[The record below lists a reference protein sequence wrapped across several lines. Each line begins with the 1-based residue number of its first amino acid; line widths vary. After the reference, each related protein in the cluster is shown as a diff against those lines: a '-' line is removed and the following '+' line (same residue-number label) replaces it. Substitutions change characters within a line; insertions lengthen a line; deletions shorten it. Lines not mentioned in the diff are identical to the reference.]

1 MKKNL
6 IIFILSAICFNISL
20 AQVPDDYRY
29 VKTWRITDHMG
40 TVDSVKVDTAH
51 INFQN
56 DNYIDRY
63 SIANAVTGELGSP
76 IQSKI
81 YFSRP
86 ENSDFIFSTAYYPY
100 IQKIESNTFYNPK
113 TPFSGLKYLTGGTQ
127 YNEEEEFG
135 FLFTANAN
143 KRLNFGINLDYL
155 YAKGEYADQAAKR
168 TGVSLFSSYNGK
180 HYTAYGVIS
189 TNDLSNYE
197 NGGITDASYITN
209 PRLNSNPKN
218 IPTNIT
224 GYANFKHTQL
234 FYNHQ
239 YSIGFE
245 RPVKSGKDTIGT
257 EYVPVTRFYH
267 TLQLDDMRKRY
278 YENSVEKT
286 FYLNTYLPYTQTNDT
301 AALQTM
307 TNRFAISL
315 AEEFNKWMK
324 FGLTGFIEND
334 IQRFTFTEDTTI
346 LHNLKSNTKVGGI
359 LAKEL
364 GQQFTY
370 RILGEIDLL
379 GYKAGDFNLQGNVKG
394 SFKLWNSQ
402 ITLNARGF
410 VRSEEPSLFLQN
422 YQSNHF
428 RWANDFSKT
437 YKTHVGGNF
446 AISKLGFSLD
456 VDIENVTRHIYFDS
470 LAMPTQFAGNVQ
482 IIAANL
488 KQDFHFGKFALEN
501 NVIYQLSSNQ
511 DVIPLPALSL
521 YHNFYYHDK
530 WFKVLSIQA
539 GASVRYHT
547 LYHAPSY
554 MPATGQF
561 YNQTTTEIGN
571 YPVVNVY
578 LNAHL
583 KRTRFFAEYYHVN
596 QLFMNGAYFSMPGYP
611 INPAILKLGLTWNF
625 YD

>member
-1 MKKNL
+1 M
-6 IIFILSAICFNISL
+6 
-20 AQVPDDYRY
+20 
-29 VKTWRITDHMG
+29 
-40 TVDSVKVDTAH
+40 
-51 INFQN
+51 
-56 DNYIDRY
+56 
-63 SIANAVTGELGSP
+63 
-76 IQSKI
+76 
-81 YFSRP
+81 
-86 ENSDFIFSTAYYPY
+86 
-100 IQKIESNTFYNPK
+100 
-113 TPFSGLKYLTGGTQ
+113 
-127 YNEEEEFG
+127 
-135 FLFTANAN
+135 
-143 KRLNFGINLDYL
+143 NFGINLDYL

-346 LHNLKSNTKVGGI
+346 LHQLKSNTKVGGI

-379 GYKAGDFNLQGNVKG
+379 GYKAGDFVHTFGDTHIYTNHLEQVKLQLTRTPLTLPKM
-394 SFKLWNSQ
+394 Q
-402 ITLNARGF
+402 INPDKKSIF
-410 VRSEEPSLFLQN
+410 DFN
-422 YQSNHF
+422 F
-428 RWANDFSKT
+428 NDFSL
-437 YKTHVGGNF
+437 VGYEAHPHIKG
-446 AISKLGFSLD
+446 D
-456 VDIENVTRHIYFDS
+456 V
-470 LAMPTQFAGNVQ
+470 
-482 IIAANL
+482 
-488 KQDFHFGKFALEN
+488 
-501 NVIYQLSSNQ
+501 
-511 DVIPLPALSL
+511 
-521 YHNFYYHDK
+521 
-530 WFKVLSIQA
+530 SI
-539 GASVRYHT
+539 
-547 LYHAPSY
+547 
-554 MPATGQF
+554 
-561 YNQTTTEIGN
+561 
-571 YPVVNVY
+571 
-578 LNAHL
+578 
-583 KRTRFFAEYYHVN
+583 
-596 QLFMNGAYFSMPGYP
+596 
-611 INPAILKLGLTWNF
+611 
-625 YD
+625 